1 MAAKARA
8 QANDENFVYIPDGG
22 DHVFGVLTE
31 PVGKPSGIGVL
42 LLSGTVY
49 VLSTNRNR
57 MFVDLARDLAGYG
70 HRVLRIDY
78 RGVGESTGVIG
89 PYALD
94 NPNPAD
100 VVGAIECLAAERR
113 TDLVVV
119 GSCFGARTA
128 MHTLAE
134 DARLRGMVLL
144 APPFGDE
151 GLGKLDESGDV
162 GASFLKHAET
172 LRARG
177 IPTLFLYGAEDRH
190 YRDFQRV
197 RQPLVEALFSEESS
211 LAIQVLPGEL
221 HGLSRV
227 ATQQL
232 FVRTTL
238 DFISELTANQRS

>member
-8 QANDENFVYIPDGG
+8 QAKDENFVYIPDGV

-31 PVGKPSGIGVL
+31 PVVKPSGLGVL
-42 LLSGTVY
+42 LLPGLVY

-57 MFVDLARDLAGYG
+57 MFVDLARDLAGDG

-94 NPNPAD
+94 DPDPAD
-100 VVGAIECLAAERR
+100 VVGAVECLAAERR

-144 APPFGDE
+144 APPLGDE
-151 GLGKLDESGDV
+151 GLGELDDSGDV
-162 GASFLKHAET
+162 GALFLKHAET

-177 IPTLFLYGAEDRH
+177 IPTLFLYGAEDRC
-190 YRDFQRV
+190 YRDLKV
-197 RQPLVEALFSEESS
+197 RQPFLEALFSEESS
-211 LAIQVLPGEL
+211 LALQVFPGEL

-227 ATQQL
+227 TTQQL

-238 DFISELTANQRS
+238 DFISELAVNQRS